1 MRVALELLGAS
12 TALDTYGQ
20 PIRTVNAAGTGTILF
35 AEISDATPSE
45 RMNHKQ
51 LDQTV
56 SHRLRMRWHPD
67 VTHRSQLQTVST
79 AGGMTRRVWEIVT
92 VTDWRERREFLDCMA
107 TEIVQ

>member
-12 TALDTYGQ
+12 TTIDTYGQ

-51 LDQTV
+51 ARSSCNPPYPLAVESQCEPPQPVANRIDRGR
-56 SHRLRMRWHPD
+56 HDAPGLGNRDRDRL
-67 VTHRSQLQTVST
+67 
-79 AGGMTRRVWEIVT
+79 AGAARVP
-92 VTDWRERREFLDCMA
+92 
-107 TEIVQ
+107 